1 MNVKI
6 IVFIL
11 ITSMFSFLSIQGCAS
26 TQKNKTLNTFDE
38 RSRLYGRLLRW
49 REYEGAVNLIR
60 HQDESEVK
68 VNLEDYKDV
77 RVTDYEI
84 KKVIMDEDL
93 KTAVVQA
100 EIAYYIETTNSV
112 TKLRDTQNWWYVEDA
127 ETWFLDDDLPAF
139 K

>member
-1 MNVKI
+1 MRSK
-6 IVFIL
+6 L
-11 ITSMFSFLSIQGCAS
+11 IFLVICITFVSFLSIEGCAS
-26 TQKNKTLNTFDE
+26 TQKNKTLRTFDE

-49 REYEGAVNLIR
+49 REYEGAVGMIR

-68 VNLEDYKDV
+68 VNFEDYKDV

-93 KTAVVQA
+93 KSAVVQA
-100 EIAYYIETTNSV
+100 EIAYYIETTNTV

-127 ETWFLDDDLPAF
+127 ETWFLDDDLPNF

>member
-1 MNVKI
+1 MKSKLFYLVI
-6 IVFIL
+6 C
-11 ITSMFSFLSIQGCAS
+11 ITFVSFLSIEGCAS

-49 REYEGAVNLIR
+49 REYEGAVNMIR